1 MSTTTRAFLVAAVL
15 FWLTAFEA
23 LLGAGGGADAAGPHR
38 ATTGS
43 SAAVRARAA
52 PRSAW

>member
-23 LLGAGGGADAAGPHR
+23 LLGAGGGA
-38 ATTGS
+38 TTGS

-52 PRSAW
+52 PRSAG